1 MNTLIWILQIILA
14 LLFLYSGAMKSTQD
28 REKLMSLNQTGV
40 ANLSYASIR
49 FIGISEILGAVGIIL
64 PLYLQVIPVL
74 TPIAAACFA
83 VVMVFAIRIH
93 YKRSEFKQ
101 VTFNIII
108 FLMAIGVAFY
118 RFSELG

>member
-49 FIGISEILGAVGIIL
+49 FIGISEVLGAIGIIL

-74 TPIAAACFA
+74 TPIAAVCFA

-93 YKRSEFKQ
+93 YKRGEYKQ
-101 VTFNIII
+101 ITFNIII
-108 FLMAIGVAFY
+108 FLMAIWVAFY
-118 RFSELG
+118 RFNELG